1 VFFFPDIDWQF
12 LVKTEY
18 LTLYFAV
25 MWAILFLHHLLD
37 RLSHAA
43 LTYIIVTLNALFV
56 IYTLLTPV
64 VMFSQWLS
72 LYLAV
77 AGVVILYGGYLIVR
91 ALLAEHIG
99 SWFLMGSI
107 LTGVIIFGYDI
118 LAYNTAFNYNYIF
131 LSTGYLVIFLLTAL
145 ALLLHLGI
153 LKSKLQSRDVLTYE
167 DFFQKN
173 GNK

>member
-1 VFFFPDIDWQF
+1 
-12 LVKTEY
+12 
-18 LTLYFAV
+18 
-25 MWAILFLHHLLD
+25 
-37 RLSHAA
+37 
-43 LTYIIVTLNALFV
+43 
-56 IYTLLTPV
+56 
-64 VMFSQWLS
+64 MFSQWLS